1 MDYNNLVSKELI
13 KYLEEMF
20 PDKLP
25 PVGCDIGEVAYL
37 QGQRSVVTRLT
48 QLFED
53 DHGWTIG
60 GQSTSSKT

>member
-1 MDYNNLVSKELI
+1 
-13 KYLEEMF
+13 MF